1 MRKKQI
7 NPKNHTDYRENQYDD
22 MRDMLRKSR
31 MLVEQEEVSTDIDVG
46 KKREREKTKVYNV
59 SSGKI
64 ITHGETEME
73 LGLTDDEKTTY
84 QSTMDD
90 FVEQVSE
97 LVDYQPINLY
107 QNNVEWGGKLI
118 KEDMDFVFSIGES
131 NGVFISGDMMR
142 LDSEFMETIEK
153 LKIFYKLFSSKWSK
167 FLANRKSTEIN
178 N

>member
-118 KEDMDFVFSIGES
+118 KEDMDFFFSIGES